1 MIDATSPVTKYYQ
14 LKDILVKNIQ
24 DGKWPPQSRMSSEN
38 ELCEAY
44 NVSRVT
50 VRKAIDLLVQE
61 GYVYTIKGKG
71 TYVKGKYIEQPL
83 THFYSFREDLRSR
96 GVSTYSTMRHFDI
109 VPADA
114 RLAADLNIRQD
125 DNVFCIERI
134 FFAGEQPY
142 AREFS
147 YIPCAICPELHAQQV
162 QSLGLYNSLK
172 KYNIIP
178 TRANEK
184 LKAILLDQETAGM
197 LDQRQNDAA
206 IYLTRITYHNNVVI
220 EKNISYVRGDMF
232 VYLRSLTISGK
243 KTATNVAVFLPFLRK
258 KSREIAIHITPEN
271 RRRHSRPAHRR
282 YGQG

>member
-220 EKNISYVRGDMF
+220 EKNISCVRGDMF
-232 VYLRSLTISGK
+232 VYSVELSVR
-243 KTATNVAVFLPFLRK
+243 
-258 KSREIAIHITPEN
+258 
-271 RRRHSRPAHRR
+271 
-282 YGQG
+282 

>member
-142 AREFS
+142 PTLSEVAKDQREFHFANT
-147 YIPCAICPELHAQQV
+147 YGTVIAVWCPRYVNGINLPGWHFHYLSGDKTQGGHI
-162 QSLGLYNSLK
+162 LGLSADHLTLK
-172 KYNIIP
+172 INQIERFDLTLP
-178 TRANEK
+178 RNPEFA
-184 LKAILLDQETAGM
+184 
-197 LDQRQNDAA
+197 QRDLCEDLSA
-206 IYLTRITYHNNVVI
+206 
-220 EKNISYVRGDMF
+220 
-232 VYLRSLTISGK
+232 
-243 KTATNVAVFLPFLRK
+243 KTAAVEGVK
-258 KSREIAIHITPEN
+258 K
-271 RRRHSRPAHRR
+271 
-282 YGQG
+282 

>member
-96 GVSTYSTMRHFDI
+96 GVSTYSTMRPSTSF
-109 VPADA
+109 PPTPGWP
-114 RLAADLNIRQD
+114 
-125 DNVFCIERI
+125 RI
-134 FFAGEQPY
+134 
-142 AREFS
+142 
-147 YIPCAICPELHAQQV
+147 
-162 QSLGLYNSLK
+162 
-172 KYNIIP
+172 
-178 TRANEK
+178 
-184 LKAILLDQETAGM
+184 
-197 LDQRQNDAA
+197 
-206 IYLTRITYHNNVVI
+206 
-220 EKNISYVRGDMF
+220 
-232 VYLRSLTISGK
+232 
-243 KTATNVAVFLPFLRK
+243 
-258 KSREIAIHITPEN
+258 
-271 RRRHSRPAHRR
+271 
-282 YGQG
+282 

>member
-114 RLAADLNIRQD
+114 KLAADLNIRQD

-184 LKAILLDQETAGM
+184 LKAILLDQET
-197 LDQRQNDAA
+197 
-206 IYLTRITYHNNVVI
+206 
-220 EKNISYVRGDMF
+220 
-232 VYLRSLTISGK
+232 
-243 KTATNVAVFLPFLRK
+243 
-258 KSREIAIHITPEN
+258 TPP
-271 RRRHSRPAHRR
+271 SI
-282 YGQG
+282 

>member
-114 RLAADLNIRQD
+114 KLAADLNIRQD

-206 IYLTRITYHNNVVI
+206 IYLTRTTYHNNVVI

-232 VYLRSLTISGK
+232 VYSVELSVR
-243 KTATNVAVFLPFLRK
+243 
-258 KSREIAIHITPEN
+258 
-271 RRRHSRPAHRR
+271 
-282 YGQG
+282 

>member
-1 MIDATSPVTKYYQ
+1 MLGYRFMQ
-14 LKDILVKNIQ
+14 LADTVYLLAGLAGE
-24 DGKWPPQSRMSSEN
+24 DRHAETF
-38 ELCEAY
+38 LL
-44 NVSRVT
+44 VSRIVT
-50 VRKAIDLLVQE
+50 PEIHQVI
-61 GYVYTIKGKG
+61 
-71 TYVKGKYIEQPL
+71 P
-83 THFYSFREDLRSR
+83 
-96 GVSTYSTMRHFDI
+96 
-109 VPADA
+109 
-114 RLAADLNIRQD
+114 
-125 DNVFCIERI
+125 
-134 FFAGEQPY
+134 GEQPY

-232 VYLRSLTISGK
+232 VYSVELSVR
-243 KTATNVAVFLPFLRK
+243 
-258 KSREIAIHITPEN
+258 
-271 RRRHSRPAHRR
+271 
-282 YGQG
+282 